1 MSKRPRGRPRG
12 SMGSATPLSSDQIK
26 RVLKIARSERFA
38 ARAELLLLLSID
50 LGMRA
55 TELAS
60 LRWIDVYH
68 STGSVRS
75 VITANRAFLPGKK
88 SYFDVTEH
96 PHLERLLANYYEKQR
111 HPVLFCGQTPLF
123 QSQRGFLTATSIAR
137 YLTELYRRA
146 GIPSGTSRSGRRT
159 MLANSK
165 MV

>member
-1 MSKRPRGRPRG
+1 
-12 SMGSATPLSSDQIK
+12 MGSATPLSSDQIK

-88 SYFDVTEH
+88 SSPNIHT
-96 PHLERLLANYYEKQR
+96 
-111 HPVLFCGQTPLF
+111 
-123 QSQRGFLTATSIAR
+123 
-137 YLTELYRRA
+137 
-146 GIPSGTSRSGRRT
+146 
-159 MLANSK
+159 
-165 MV
+165 